1 MKPKKDKG
9 FQTFMTGQ
17 HKGKVKSKYYSP
29 SNVIIGNLKFEA
41 YFDIQCDLSK

>member
-1 MKPKKDKG
+1 MEPKKDKG

-29 SNVIIGNLKFEA
+29 PNVN
-41 YFDIQCDLSK
+41 IQCDLSK